1 MKWHW
6 NHGHTRLLWV
16 KIGRAPGR
24 AAFSITCRG
33 RGCPAHALHASAAT
47 LRRHHRTLRGA
58 RYRAGDRLLVSLTAP
73 HWQAERARITI
84 RNGRKPSV
92 HLL

>member
-33 RGCPAHALHASAAT
+33 RGCPAHALHARAAT
-47 LRRHHRTLRGA
+47 LRRHHRTLRGT